1 MSASGWGAL
10 PQRFQL
16 VPFGDRPGQRG
27 RLARAACCT
36 RAADRAAP
44 TEFPGSNPG
53 SRSAF
58 WAGSGS
64 AGEAAVLSHPVC
76 RIDALVR
83 HAFER
88 NRSQH
93 APTSP
98 TAPLLRPL
106 ILSLSKERRTG
117 LGLASPCPGPATFPR
132 ESARYVTYLVQYV
145 KRKLAGDCPCRTFP
159 PHLCWGGNL
168 PLQHHYRRPLRASQH
183 RATSEQ
189 QLVVCSHRPR
199 IPADIGMVSAQDNS
213 ASASYAALIAQRGP
227 CFLLSLKPPPAA
239 PAAAPAETAPPP
251 ARARA

>member
-1 MSASGWGAL
+1 MSCARFTGIRSRWFKAAHTKTSGGEPDCNAICEIQNRAVGAGLSAARVGGGRRLSANGRGAL

-64 AGEAAVLSHPVC
+64 AGEDAVLSHPVC

-93 APTSP
+93 TPTSP
-98 TAPLLRPL
+98 TAPPLRPL

-132 ESARYVTYLVQYV
+132 ESARYVTYLVHNV
-145 KRKLAGDCPCRTFP
+145 KENLAGFG
-159 PHLCWGGNL
+159 LLLLAGGSISL
-168 PLQHHYRRPLRASQH
+168 FQIVGKV
-183 RATSEQ
+183 T
-189 QLVVCSHRPR
+189 
-199 IPADIGMVSAQDNS
+199 SAQNS
-213 ASASYAALIAQRGP
+213 VSG
-227 CFLLSLKPPPAA
+227 
-239 PAAAPAETAPPP
+239 AAAAFA
-251 ARARA
+251 